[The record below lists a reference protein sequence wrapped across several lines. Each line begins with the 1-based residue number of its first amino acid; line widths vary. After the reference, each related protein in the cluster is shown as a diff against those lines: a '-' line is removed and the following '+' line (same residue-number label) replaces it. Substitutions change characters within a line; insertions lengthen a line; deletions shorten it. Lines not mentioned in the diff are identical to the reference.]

1 MYRQIFVPRFTR
13 AIWIAILAL
22 GLVPLFVVG
31 VMAGS
36 PTATTAIPTRIII
49 PSITLDSSV
58 VPVEQKSTVIDNKTY
73 KTWQVADNEVGW
85 NNLSAP
91 LGQIGNTVL
100 TGHSDIKAKVFQN
113 LKDVQIG
120 DEIYVTAN
128 GGGADQAYR
137 YVVTQKLFVQEKGV
151 PIAVRLNN
159 ARWINPTQDER
170 LTLITCARPGAT
182 HRLIVVA
189 QPMRTAQ

>member
-1 MYRQIFVPRFTR
+1 MHRQIFVSGFTR
-13 AIWIAILAL
+13 AIWIASLAF
-22 GLVPLFVVG
+22 GLVLLFVIG

-36 PTATTAIPTRIII
+36 PTTTTAIPTRIII

-58 VPVEQKSTVIDNKTY
+58 APVEQKTTVVDNKTY

-120 DEIYVTAN
+120 DEIFVAAN
-128 GGGADQAYR
+128 VGGATQAYR
-137 YVVTQKLFVQEKGV
+137 YVVTHKLFVQEKGV

-159 ARWINPTQDER
+159 ARWINPTEDER
-170 LTLITCARPGAT
+170 ITLITCAKPGAT

-189 QPMRTAQ
+189 QPVRAAQ

>member
-1 MYRQIFVPRFTR
+1 MIRQIFLPGFTR
-13 AIWIAILAL
+13 AIWIASLAFT
-22 GLVPLFVVG
+22 LVPLFVIG
-31 VMAGS
+31 VMAGN
-36 PTATTAIPTRIII
+36 PTPPTAIPNRIVI

-58 VPVEQKSTVIDNKTY
+58 VPVEQKSTVVDNKTY
-73 KTWQVADNEVGW
+73 KTWQVSDNEVGW

-128 GGGADQAYR
+128 GGDAAQAYH
-137 YVVTQKLFVQEKGV
+137 YVVTHKLFVQEKGV
-151 PIAVRLNN
+151 PMALRLYN

-170 LTLITCARPGAT
+170 ITLITCAQPGAT

-189 QPMRTAQ
+189 RPVPAAQ